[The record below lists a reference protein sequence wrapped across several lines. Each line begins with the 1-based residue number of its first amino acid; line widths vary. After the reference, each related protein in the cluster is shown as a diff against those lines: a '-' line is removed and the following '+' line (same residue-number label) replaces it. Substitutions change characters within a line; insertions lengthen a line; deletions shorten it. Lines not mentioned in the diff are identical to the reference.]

1 MACKTRINLVEYGLK
16 IWTTKIMFGE
26 KMIRDKITF
35 ISEDGIKT
43 DCKNIVN
50 GVMKICLYVW
60 AILILATPFFVP

>member
-1 MACKTRINLVEYGLK
+1 
-16 IWTTKIMFGE
+16 
-26 KMIRDKITF
+26 MIRDKITF
-35 ISEDGIKT
+35 ISKDGIKT